1 MVSTLKLW
9 CGCTASVV
17 RDPLTGLTVSR
28 IVSRK
33 SPDCDDTA
41 HHTGAR
47 AWLIDLLPNRGW
59 RCGGPSDDESC
70 FVSEDVLEPVGC
82 GTENASGVIQGG
94 ALYSDTI
101 VRS

>member
-47 AWLIDLLPNRGW
+47 AWLIDQLPNRVW

-82 GTENASGVIQGG
+82 GTENASGVVQGG
-94 ALYSDTI
+94 ALYSDNS

>member
-47 AWLIDLLPNRGW
+47 AWLIDLLPNRVW

-70 FVSEDVLEPVGC
+70 FVSEEVLGPAVC
-82 GTENASGVIQGG
+82 GTENASDVVQGG
-94 ALYSDTI
+94 ALYSDTS

>member
-9 CGCTASVV
+9 CGCRASVI
-17 RDPLTGLTVSR
+17 RDSLTGLTVSR

-41 HHTGAR
+41 HHTGGR
-47 AWLIDLLPNRGW
+47 AWLIDLLPNRVW

-70 FVSEDVLEPVGC
+70 FVSEDVLGPAVC
-82 GTENASGVIQGG
+82 GAENASDVVHGV
-94 ALYSDTI
+94 ALDSDT
-101 VRS
+101 